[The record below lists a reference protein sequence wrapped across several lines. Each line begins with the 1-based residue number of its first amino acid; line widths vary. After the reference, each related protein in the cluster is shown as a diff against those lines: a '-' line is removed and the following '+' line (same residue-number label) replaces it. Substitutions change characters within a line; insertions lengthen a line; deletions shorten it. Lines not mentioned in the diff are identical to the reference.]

1 MPAQSIEQLYQTS
14 NEIRQLVIKMLEH
27 ASSGHSAGS
36 LGMADVFTALYFN
49 ILKIN
54 PAKPNW
60 SDRDRVILSN
70 GHICPVWYATL
81 AQRGYFDKKE
91 LMTLRQIG
99 SRLQGHPHYHS
110 LPGVENTAGSLG
122 QGLSQ
127 AAGVA
132 LALKMQ
138 SKPNQVYALLSDGE
152 HQEGQTWEGYLFA
165 VAQNLTNLTVL
176 IDRNNIQIDGM
187 TEELIP
193 LHSLKNKI
201 DSFGWHTMEIDG
213 HNIEQIIASCQQAQ
227 SDQIRPTAIICH
239 TIPGK
244 GVDFMEGKFDW
255 HGKPPNTIEAQKALK
270 QIRSLKGKIVCHQ
283 DC

>member
-1 MPAQSIEQLYQTS
+1 MPQSIEQLYQTS
-14 NEIRQLVIKMLEH
+14 NQIRQSIINMLEH
-27 ASSGHSAGS
+27 VGSGHSAGP
-36 LGMADVFTALYFN
+36 LGMADIFTALYFH

-54 PAKPNW
+54 PTKPYW
-60 SDRDRVILSN
+60 ADRDRVILSS

-81 AQRGYFDKKE
+81 AERGYFDKKE
-91 LMTLRQIG
+91 LMTLRQID

-127 AAGVA
+127 ATGVA

-138 SKPNQVYALLSDGE
+138 SKPNQVYAILSDGE

-165 VAQNLTNLTVL
+165 AAQNLTNLTVL

-201 DSFGWHTMEIDG
+201 ESFGLHTIEIDG
-213 HNIEQIIASCQQAQ
+213 HNIEQIISACQQAE
-227 SDQIRPTAIICH
+227 SDQVRPTAIICH

-244 GVDFMEGKFDW
+244 GVDFMEGQYDW
-255 HGKPPNTIEAQKALK
+255 HGKPPNKIEAKKAIK
-270 QIRSLKGKIVCHQ
+270 QIRSMKGKIVCHQ